1 MPPQPKIQVQKETS
15 DHILNIVVWLVMALI
30 LGHSIIAVSSLDSV
44 VAIHFNIKGEA
55 DNFGSKYMLLL
66 IPLFAFVL
74 TVGLSVL
81 NHFPYIFNFPVKITP
96 ENAERQYQLASRFIR
111 WMQFSINLLF
121 LLILHFVYRSAVDEK
136 LMSGTSLFIV
146 SASFVLPLLPLAIY
160 LAKARKIK

>member
-1 MPPQPKIQVQKETS
+1 
-15 DHILNIVVWLVMALI
+15 MALI
-30 LGHSIIAVSSLDSV
+30 LGYSLIAVSSLDSV
-44 VAIHFNIKGEA
+44 VATHFNIKGEA
-55 DNFGSKYMLLL
+55 DAFGSKYSLLL

-74 TVGLSVL
+74 TLGLTIL
-81 NHFPYIFNFPVKITP
+81 NRFPHIFNFPVKITP
-96 ENAERQYQLASRFIR
+96 ENVERQYHLATRVIR

-121 LLILHFVYRSAVDEK
+121 LLILHFVYRSAVGEK